1 MDGHIF
7 TTASDRASAW
17 RKAKEKSQRERDQG
31 RGVLSRLLELLSS
44 HLAFLPF
51 LPSLLPS
58 LFSFEYAQK
67 LLHYLPQLD
76 RAGVSVVAV
85 GIGSVAAAKEFATL
99 VGGFPLGT

>member
-1 MDGHIF
+1 M
-7 TTASDRASAW
+7 
-17 RKAKEKSQRERDQG
+17 ERDQG
-31 RGVLSRLLELLSS
+31 RGVWSRLFQLLSS
-44 HLAFLPF
+44 RFSFHPF
-51 LPSLLPS
+51 LPPS
-58 LFSFEYAQK
+58 LYVFSFEYAQK